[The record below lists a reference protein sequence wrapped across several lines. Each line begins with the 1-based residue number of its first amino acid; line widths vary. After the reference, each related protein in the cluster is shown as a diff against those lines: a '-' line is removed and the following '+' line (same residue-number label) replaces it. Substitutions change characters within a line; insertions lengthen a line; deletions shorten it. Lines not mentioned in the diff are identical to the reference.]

1 MVFRPDSQAT
11 DIFLYGDPSF
21 AKSNRPSSP
30 PPPPPPSSPPPLP
43 SPPPPGAIA
52 ITGAGGLAFNLAFDS
67 SVSSA
72 PAGFTTAVEN
82 VAQWYANE
90 LHSTATIN
98 LNVGWG
104 EVGGYAL
111 PSNALG
117 SST

>member
-1 MVFRPDSQAT
+1 
-11 DIFLYGDPSF
+11 
-21 AKSNRPSSP
+21 SNRPSSP

-117 SST
+117 SSTWNLTGPYTYSQIVNAL